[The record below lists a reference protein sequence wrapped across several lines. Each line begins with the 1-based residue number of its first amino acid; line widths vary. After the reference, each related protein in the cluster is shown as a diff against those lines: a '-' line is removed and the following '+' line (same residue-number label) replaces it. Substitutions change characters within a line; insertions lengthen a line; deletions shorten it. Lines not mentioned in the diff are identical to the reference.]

1 MKNII
6 VKIIGTFTIAASM
19 ISLSSCSTVSDD
31 SASSHNLNKPGAPR
45 LLQPKTIHNKA
56 YGFEVTAP
64 AGSAVKASFATS
76 YLVKNTWRFDAPNE
90 GSANTGTPV
99 VAISLLQINSPSNV
113 YPVYFT
119 TEVRIGVS
127 PNTADCYKTD
137 FPNQKVVDVNINGET
152 FKKFSFTDAAMMQY
166 VQGESYRAIHGDRCF
181 AIERIKTGASYW
193 EPGMKKAFSDKELD
207 GYYAQTEKVVQSF
220 KFITPQR

>member
-6 VKIIGTFTIAASM
+6 VQIIGTFAIAASM
-19 ISLSSCSTVSDD
+19 ISLSSCSTVGDD

-76 YLVKNTWRFDAPNE
+76 YLVKNTWRFNAPNE
-90 GSANTGTPV
+90 GSASTGTPI
-99 VAISLLQINSPSNV
+99 VAISLLQINSPSKV
-113 YPVYFT
+113 YPAYFT

-152 FKKFSFTDAAMMQY
+152 FKKFSFADAAMMHY

-181 AIERIKTGASYW
+181 AIERIKAGSNYR
-193 EPGMKKAFSDKELD
+193 ESGMKKAFSDKELD
-207 GYYAQTEKVVQSF
+207 SYYAQTEKVVQSF
-220 KFITPQR
+220 KFVTPQR